1 MWDYGMHGW
10 WGGWWGFFMM
20 AGVVVLLVAAA
31 TVLAIALTRSA
42 ETPSQSS
49 AATPSQADLLLD
61 ARFAR
66 GEIDETEY
74 LRRRAILH
82 GG

>member
-1 MWDYGMHGW
+1 MWDYGMHW

-31 TVLAIALTRSA
+31 TVLAVALTRSTG
-42 ETPSQSS
+42 TPSQPS
-49 AATPSQADLLLD
+49 AAAPSQADRLLD
-61 ARFAR
+61 ERFAR